1 MLETCRRRELLK
13 YSGGTYVEMILFKAS
28 DCESKIYLYNSDT
41 YDLKGYIDN
50 NFVPTI
56 QMLDL
61 ITKKSRIF
69 LSIFVGRK

>member
-1 MLETCRRRELLK
+1 
-13 YSGGTYVEMILFKAS
+13 MILFKAS

-61 ITKKSRIF
+61 ITKK
-69 LSIFVGRK
+69 